1 MKPLLQHIV
10 TTPLGPMRL
19 AASPS
24 GLVGA
29 WFTHDALG
37 PPPDEVAQWQ
47 SAPDHPVLARA
58 AEQLAAYFRGELH
71 TFDLPLDL
79 DTGTPFQVAAWSE
92 LMDIAWGETISYGEL
107 ARLSNR
113 FANVLQALQV
123 DAGDHVFLLCG
134 RLPELYVALLGALK
148 HQCVVTPL
156 FSAFGPEPIATRLTL
171 GHGRVLCNGR
181 GRYLQAGRDGNARRR
196 LGRAW

>member
-10 TTPLGPMRL
+10 PTPLGPMRL

-29 WFTHDALG
+29 WFNHDALG

-47 SAPDHPVLARA
+47 SAPDHRVLAVA
-58 AEQLAAYFRGELH
+58 AEQLTAYFRGELH
-71 TFDLPLDL
+71 AFDLPLDL

-107 ARLSNR
+107 ARRLGKPSAARAAGTAIGRNPLSIIVPCHR
-113 FANVLQALQV
+113 VVGANGSLTGY
-123 DAGDHVFLLCG
+123 AGG
-134 RLPELYVALLGALK
+134 LPRKAALLQLE
-148 HQCVVTPL
+148 Q
-156 FSAFGPEPIATRLTL
+156 R
-171 GHGRVLCNGR
+171 RVL
-181 GRYLQAGRDGNARRR
+181 A
-196 LGRAW
+196 

>member
-47 SAPDHPVLARA
+47 SAPDHRVLARA

-92 LMDIAWGETISYGEL
+92 LMDLAWGETISYGEL
-107 ARLSNR
+107 ARRLGKPSAARAAGTAIGRNPLSIIVPCHR
-113 FANVLQALQV
+113 VVGANGSLTGY
-123 DAGDHVFLLCG
+123 AGG
-134 RLPELYVALLGALK
+134 LPRKAALLQLE
-148 HQCVVTPL
+148 Q
-156 FSAFGPEPIATRLTL
+156 R
-171 GHGRVLCNGR
+171 RVL
-181 GRYLQAGRDGNARRR
+181 A
-196 LGRAW
+196 